1 MEIKRIEQDFTVCQ
15 VKDYSLV
22 NLDSEYS
29 FIEKTDE
36 EKSLVCITSEVPKNT
51 IQRDDGWK
59 SFSYSGST
67 GFFLNWNTG

>member
-29 FIEKTDE
+29 FIEKMHAAF
-36 EKSLVCITSEVPKNT
+36 SL
-51 IQRDDGWK
+51 
-59 SFSYSGST
+59 
-67 GFFLNWNTG
+67 L

>member
-29 FIEKTDE
+29 FIELMRTA
-36 EKSLVCITSEVPKNT
+36 SLTVDRDMT
-51 IQRDDGWK
+51 ICQCEYRKEGEQE
-59 SFSYSGST
+59 
-67 GFFLNWNTG
+67 

>member
-29 FIEKTDE
+29 FIELMRTA
-36 EKSLVCITSEVPKNT
+36 SLTVDRDMT
-51 IQRDDGWK
+51 ICQCEYRKEGE
-59 SFSYSGST
+59 
-67 GFFLNWNTG
+67 

>member
-29 FIEKTDE
+29 FIELMRTASRTVDRDM
-36 EKSLVCITSEVPKNT
+36 T
-51 IQRDDGWK
+51 ICQCEYRKEGEQE
-59 SFSYSGST
+59 
-67 GFFLNWNTG
+67 